1 MAGVGWQRGGVGRAA
16 ASISLRRAPPPLTH
30 FLAPPAWVGAVC
42 AAGKGRGFDLAT
54 ADGPYSLPTPPP
66 PAPAAG
72 DPSHWHTH
80 TLASPSSWAHFTP
93 PFPPKLVQMLGG
105 VSTAL
110 LAAEPWVTCG
120 FHACDQG
127 SKCRHASQP
136 DRPERCLKEKK
147 LPQFHNLRNHKVLYV
162 TVSCAVS
169 MYAMLAA
176 NGHQPV
182 RYFDLLVSKKPDRRP
197 QGDEET
203 DPVPDPDYNETLTE
217 TPTGALRARSV
228 VVVDSQS
235 IIIVFYHTPCCL
247 FCLT

>member
-66 PAPAAG
+66 PPAPAG

-93 PFPPKLVQMLGG
+93 PRTHPPKLVQMLGG

-136 DRPERCLKEKK
+136 DRPERCLKEKNY
-147 LPQFHNLRNHKVLYV
+147 HNS
-162 TVSCAVS
+162 T
-169 MYAMLAA
+169 
-176 NGHQPV
+176 
-182 RYFDLLVSKKPDRRP
+182 
-197 QGDEET
+197 T
-203 DPVPDPDYNETLTE
+203 
-217 TPTGALRARSV
+217 SV
-228 VVVDSQS
+228 
-235 IIIVFYHTPCCL
+235 ITK
-247 FCLT
+247 FCM